1 LKKNIV
7 PLTLGTANIG
17 KLLAQYALPAIM
29 AMLATSF
36 YNVTDSIFIGHGVGV
51 AGLSGLSITFPI
63 MNLGVAF
70 GQLIGVGAGAML
82 SIRLGQKDY
91 EAANYI
97 LGNVI
102 VLNTIIGILFSVV
115 LSLFLNP
122 IIIFLGAS
130 QQTLPY
136 AHDFMVIILIGNVIT
151 HTYMGLNSLLR
162 SQEHPKKAMI
172 ATFATILINLALNPL
187 FIFKLGWGIRGSAF
201 ATVISQTLAL
211 AWQIKFFSNKT
222 NFIHFQKKF
231 FALNRNIVKG
241 IFSIGL
247 SPFLLN
253 AATCII
259 IILINKNLSIYGGDT
274 AVGAYGIVNR
284 VLFIFVMI
292 VLGLTQGMQ
301 PISGYNY
308 GAGLYKRV
316 NEVLKKTIFI
326 AVSVMTLGSL
336 IAEIFPHTI
345 VSLFTTDKELIKVS
359 AIGMRYVL
367 MTYCLIGYQM
377 VSIVFFQSIGKAN
390 LSILLSVTR
399 QFIFLIPLLF
409 ILPKYFGVI
418 GVWITMPISDLA
430 AFIATVILMNYE
442 HKRFKQIW
450 NDINTGG

>member
-1 LKKNIV
+1 MKKNIA
-7 PLTLGTANIG
+7 PLALGTANIG

-29 AMLATSF
+29 AMLATSL

-51 AGLSGLSITFPI
+51 AALSGLSITFPI

-102 VLNTIIGILFSVV
+102 VLNTIIGIIFSVV
-115 LSLFLNP
+115 LLLFLNP
-122 IIIFLGAS
+122 ILLFFGAS
-130 QQTLPY
+130 QQTLPH
-136 AHDFMVIILIGNVIT
+136 AHDFIVIILIGNVIT

-162 SQEHPKKAMI
+162 SQGDPKKAMI
-172 ATFATILINLALNPL
+172 ATFATILINLVLNPL
-187 FIFKLGWGIRGSAF
+187 FIFKFGWGIRGSAF

-231 FALNRNIVKG
+231 FALNKNIVKG

-326 AVSVMTLGSL
+326 AVGVMTLGSL
-336 IAEIFPHTI
+336 IAE
-345 VSLFTTDKELIKVS
+345 
-359 AIGMRYVL
+359 
-367 MTYCLIGYQM
+367 LIGVIFIRAPPRTYPDMPQR
-377 VSIVFFQSIGKAN
+377 VFGEGGNLPVGNIGGNN
-390 LSILLSVTR
+390 LSGRRHKGRMRT
-399 QFIFLIPLLF
+399 LF
-409 ILPKYFGVI
+409 SRTG
-418 GVWITMPISDLA
+418 
-430 AFIATVILMNYE
+430 
-442 HKRFKQIW
+442 KQQAV
-450 NDINTGG
+450 N

>member
-1 LKKNIV
+1 LKKNIA
-7 PLTLGTANIG
+7 PLTLGTENIG

-29 AMLATSF
+29 AMLATSL

-51 AGLSGLSITFPI
+51 AALSGLSITFPI

-115 LSLFLNP
+115 LLLFLDP
-122 IIIFLGAS
+122 ILLFFGAS
-130 QQTLPY
+130 QQTLPH
-136 AHDFMVIILIGNVIT
+136 AHDFMAIILIGNVIT

-162 SQEHPKKAMI
+162 SQGHPKKAMI
-172 ATFATILINLALNPL
+172 ATFATILINLVLNPL
-187 FIFKLGWGIRGSAF
+187 FIFKFGWGIRGSAF

-231 FALNRNIVKG
+231 FALNKNIVKG

-326 AVSVMTLGSL
+326 AVGVMTLGSL

-345 VSLFTTDKELIKVS
+345 VSLFTTDKELIKVT
-359 AIGMRYVL
+359 AVGMRYVL
-367 MTYCLIGYQM
+367 MTYCLVGYQT

-390 LSILLSVTR
+390 LSIILSMTR
-399 QFIFLIPLLF
+399 QFIFLIPLLL
-409 ILPKYFGVI
+409 ILPKYFGVT

-442 HKRFKQIW
+442 HKRFKKNGMI
-450 NDINTGG
+450 

>member
-1 LKKNIV
+1 LKKNIA
-7 PLTLGTANIG
+7 PLTLGTASIG

-29 AMLATSF
+29 AMLATSL

-51 AGLSGLSITFPI
+51 AALSGLSITFPI

-102 VLNTIIGILFSVV
+102 VLNTIIGILFSVI
-115 LSLFLNP
+115 LLLFLDP
-122 IIIFLGAS
+122 ILLFFGAS
-130 QQTLPY
+130 QQTLPH
-136 AHDFMVIILIGNVIT
+136 AHDFMVIILIGNIIT

-162 SQEHPKKAMI
+162 SQGHPKKAMI
-172 ATFATILINLALNPL
+172 ATFATILINLVLNPL
-187 FIFKLGWGIRGSAF
+187 FIFKFGWGIRGSAF

-211 AWQIKFFSNKT
+211 AWQIKIFSNKT

-231 FALNRNIVKG
+231 FALNKNIVKG

-259 IILINKNLSIYGGDT
+259 IILINKNLSIYGDDI
-274 AVGAYGIVNR
+274 AVGAYGIINR
-284 VLFIFVMI
+284 VLFILVMI

-308 GAGLYKRV
+308 GAGLYNRV
-316 NEVLKKTIFI
+316 VEVLKKTIFI
-326 AVSVMTLGSL
+326 AVVVMTLGSL

-345 VSLFTTDKELIKVS
+345 VSLFTTDKELIKVT
-359 AIGMRYVL
+359 AGGMRYVL
-367 MTYCLIGYQM
+367 MTYCLVGYQT

-390 LSILLSVTR
+390 LSIILSVTR
-399 QFIFLIPLLF
+399 QFIFLIPLLL
-409 ILPKYFGVI
+409 ILPKYLGVT

-442 HKRFKQIW
+442 HKRFKQK
-450 NDINTGG
+450 

>member
-1 LKKNIV
+1 MEKNIA
-7 PLTLGTANIG
+7 PLTLGTENIG

-29 AMLATSF
+29 AMLATSL

-51 AGLSGLSITFPI
+51 AALSGLSITFPI

-115 LSLFLNP
+115 LLLFLDP
-122 IIIFLGAS
+122 ILLFFGAS
-130 QQTLPY
+130 RQTLPH
-136 AHDFMVIILIGNVIT
+136 AHDFMTIILIGNVIT

-162 SQEHPKKAMI
+162 SQGHPKKAMI
-172 ATFATILINLALNPL
+172 ATFSTILINLVLNPL
-187 FIFKLGWGIRGSAF
+187 FIFKFGWGIRGSAF

-231 FALNRNIVKG
+231 FALNKNIVRG
-241 IFSIGL
+241 IFSIGF

-326 AVSVMTLGSL
+326 AVGVMTLGSL

-345 VSLFTTDKELIKVS
+345 VSLFTTDKELIKVTTV
-359 AIGMRYVL
+359 GMRYVL
-367 MTYCLIGYQM
+367 MTYCLVGYQT

-390 LSILLSVTR
+390 LSIILSVTR
-399 QFIFLIPLLF
+399 QFIFLIPLLL
-409 ILPKYFGVI
+409 ILPKYFGVT

-442 HKRFKQIW
+442 QKRFKKSGMI
-450 NDINTGG
+450 

>member
-1 LKKNIV
+1 LKKNIA
-7 PLTLGTANIG
+7 PLALGTANIG

-29 AMLATSF
+29 AMLATSL

-51 AGLSGLSITFPI
+51 AALSGLSITFPI

-102 VLNTIIGILFSVV
+102 VLNTIIGIIFSVV
-115 LSLFLNP
+115 LLLFLDP
-122 IIIFLGAS
+122 ILLFFGAS
-130 QQTLPY
+130 QQTLPH
-136 AHDFMVIILIGNVIT
+136 AHDFIVIILIGNVIT
-151 HTYMGLNSLLR
+151 HMYMGLNSLLR
-162 SQEHPKKAMI
+162 SQGDPKKAMI
-172 ATFATILINLALNPL
+172 ATFATILINLVLNPL
-187 FIFKLGWGIRGSAF
+187 FIFKFGWGIRGSAF

-231 FALNRNIVKG
+231 FALNKNIVKG

-247 SPFLLN
+247 SPFLIN

-284 VLFIFVMI
+284 ILFIFVMI

-326 AVSVMTLGSL
+326 AVGVMTLGSL

-345 VSLFTTDKELIKVS
+345 VSLFTTDKELIKVT
-359 AIGMRYVL
+359 AVGMRYVL
-367 MTYCLIGYQM
+367 MTYCLVGYQT
-377 VSIVFFQSIGKAN
+377 VSVVFFQSIGKAN
-390 LSILLSVTR
+390 LSIILSVTR
-399 QFIFLIPLLF
+399 QFIFLIPLLL
-409 ILPKYFGVI
+409 ILPKYFGVT

-430 AFIATVILMNYE
+430 AFIASVILMNYE
-442 HKRFKQIW
+442 HKRFKQNGMI
-450 NDINTGG
+450 

>member
-1 LKKNIV
+1 LKKNIA
-7 PLTLGTANIG
+7 PLTLGTENIG
-17 KLLAQYALPAIM
+17 KLLARYALPAIM
-29 AMLATSF
+29 AMLATSL

-51 AGLSGLSITFPI
+51 AALSGLSITFPI

-102 VLNTIIGILFSVV
+102 VLNTVIGILFSVV
-115 LSLFLNP
+115 LLLFLDP
-122 IIIFLGAS
+122 ILLFFGAS
-130 QQTLPY
+130 QQTLPH
-136 AHDFMVIILIGNVIT
+136 AHDFMAIILIGNVIT

-162 SQEHPKKAMI
+162 SQGHPKKAMI
-172 ATFATILINLALNPL
+172 ATFATILINLVLNPL
-187 FIFKLGWGIRGSAF
+187 FIFKFGWGIRGSAF

-231 FALNRNIVKG
+231 FTLNKNIVKG

-326 AVSVMTLGSL
+326 AVGVMTLGSL

-345 VSLFTTDKELIKVS
+345 VSLFTTDKELIKVT
-359 AIGMRYVL
+359 AVGMRYVL
-367 MTYCLIGYQM
+367 MTYCLVGYQT

-390 LSILLSVTR
+390 LSIILSMTR
-399 QFIFLIPLLF
+399 QFIFLIPLLL
-409 ILPKYFGVI
+409 ILPKYFGVT

-442 HKRFKQIW
+442 HKRFKKNGMI
-450 NDINTGG
+450 

>member
-1 LKKNIV
+1 LEKNIA
-7 PLTLGTANIG
+7 PLTLGTENIG

-29 AMLATSF
+29 AMLATSL

-51 AGLSGLSITFPI
+51 AALSGLSITFPI

-115 LSLFLNP
+115 LLLFLDP
-122 IIIFLGAS
+122 ILLFFGAS
-130 QQTLPY
+130 RQTLPH
-136 AHDFMVIILIGNVIT
+136 AHDFMTIILIGNVIT

-162 SQEHPKKAMI
+162 SQGHPKKAMI
-172 ATFATILINLALNPL
+172 ATFSTILINLVLNPL
-187 FIFKLGWGIRGSAF
+187 FIFKFGWGIRGSAF

-231 FALNRNIVKG
+231 FALNKNIVRG
-241 IFSIGL
+241 IFSIGF

-274 AVGAYGIVNR
+274 AVGAYGIVTR

-326 AVSVMTLGSL
+326 AVGVMTLGSL

-345 VSLFTTDKELIKVS
+345 VSLFTTDKELIKVTTV
-359 AIGMRYVL
+359 GMRYVL
-367 MTYCLIGYQM
+367 MTYCLVGYQT

-390 LSILLSVTR
+390 LSIILSVTR
-399 QFIFLIPLLF
+399 QFIFLIPLLL
-409 ILPKYFGVI
+409 ILPKYFGVT

-442 HKRFKQIW
+442 QKRFKKSGMI
-450 NDINTGG
+450 

>member
-1 LKKNIV
+1 MKKNITY
-7 PLTLGTANIG
+7 LTLGTANIG
-17 KLLAQYALPAIM
+17 KLLVQCALPAIV
-29 AMLATSF
+29 AMLATSL
-36 YNVTDSIFIGHGVGV
+36 YNVTDSIFIGHSIGVS
-51 AGLSGLSITFPI
+51 ALSGLSITFPI

-70 GQLIGVGAGAML
+70 GQLIGVGAGTIL
-82 SIRLGQKDY
+82 SIKLGQKDY
-91 EAANYI
+91 EATNYI

-102 VLNTIIGILFSVV
+102 VLNTIIGILFSAV
-115 LSLFLNP
+115 LL
-122 IIIFLGAS
+122 IFLDPILLFFGAS
-130 QQTLPY
+130 QQTLPH
-136 AHDFMVIILIGNVIT
+136 AHDFMVIILMGNVIT
-151 HTYMGLNSLLR
+151 HMYMGLNSLLR
-162 SQEHPKKAMI
+162 SQGHPKKAMI
-172 ATFATILINLALNPL
+172 ATFTSILINLALNHL
-187 FIFKLGWGIRGSAF
+187 FIFKFGWSIRGSAF
-201 ATVISQTLAL
+201 ATVISQALAL
-211 AWQIKFFSNKT
+211 AWQIKIFSSKA

-231 FALNRNIVKG
+231 FVLNKNIVKE

-326 AVSVMTLGSL
+326 AVSTMTLGSL
-336 IAEIFPHTI
+336 IVEIFPHAI
-345 VSLFTTDKELIKVS
+345 VSLFTTDEELIRVT

-367 MTYCLIGYQM
+367 MTYCLIGYQT

-390 LSILLSVTR
+390 LSIILSVTR
-399 QFIFLIPLLF
+399 QFIFLIPLLL
-409 ILPKYFGVI
+409 ILPKYFGVT

-430 AFIATVILMNYE
+430 AFITTIILMNCE
-442 HKRFKQIW
+442 HKRFKQKQ
-450 NDINTGG
+450 NDINT

>member
-1 LKKNIV
+1 LEKNIA
-7 PLTLGTANIG
+7 PLTLGTENIG

-29 AMLATSF
+29 AMLATSL

-51 AGLSGLSITFPI
+51 AALSGLSITFPI

-115 LSLFLNP
+115 LLLFLDP
-122 IIIFLGAS
+122 ILLFFGAS
-130 QQTLPY
+130 RQTLPH
-136 AHDFMVIILIGNVIT
+136 AHDFMTIILIGNVIT

-162 SQEHPKKAMI
+162 SQGHPKKAMI
-172 ATFATILINLALNPL
+172 ATFSTILINLVLNPL
-187 FIFKLGWGIRGSAF
+187 FIFKFGWGIRGSAF

-231 FALNRNIVKG
+231 FALNKNIVRG
-241 IFSIGL
+241 IFSIGF

-308 GAGLYKRV
+308 GAVLYKRV

-326 AVSVMTLGSL
+326 AVGVMTLGSL

-345 VSLFTTDKELIKVS
+345 VSLFTTDKELIKVTTV
-359 AIGMRYVL
+359 GMRYVL
-367 MTYCLIGYQM
+367 MTYCLVGYQT

-390 LSILLSVTR
+390 LSIILSVTR
-399 QFIFLIPLLF
+399 QFIFLIPLLL
-409 ILPKYFGVI
+409 ILPKYFGVT

-430 AFIATVILMNYE
+430 AFIATAILMNYE
-442 HKRFKQIW
+442 QKRFKQSGMI
-450 NDINTGG
+450 

>member
-1 LKKNIV
+1 MEKNIA
-7 PLTLGTANIG
+7 PLTLGTENIG

-29 AMLATSF
+29 AMLATSL

-51 AGLSGLSITFPI
+51 AALSGLSITFPI

-115 LSLFLNP
+115 LLLFLDP
-122 IIIFLGAS
+122 ILLFFGAS
-130 QQTLPY
+130 RQTLPH
-136 AHDFMVIILIGNVIT
+136 AHDFMTIILIGNVIT

-162 SQEHPKKAMI
+162 SQGHPKKAMI
-172 ATFATILINLALNPL
+172 ATFSTILINLVLNPL
-187 FIFKLGWGIRGSAF
+187 FIFKFGWGIRGSAF

-231 FALNRNIVKG
+231 FALNKNIVRG
-241 IFSIGL
+241 IFSIGF

-274 AVGAYGIVNR
+274 AVGAYGIVTR

-326 AVSVMTLGSL
+326 AVGVMTLGSL

-345 VSLFTTDKELIKVS
+345 VSLFTTDKELIKVTTV
-359 AIGMRYVL
+359 GMRYVL
-367 MTYCLIGYQM
+367 MTYCLVGYQT

-390 LSILLSVTR
+390 LSIILSVTR
-399 QFIFLIPLLF
+399 QFIFLIPLLL
-409 ILPKYFGVI
+409 ILPKYFGVT

-442 HKRFKQIW
+442 QKRFKKSGMI
-450 NDINTGG
+450 

>member
-7 PLTLGTANIG
+7 SLTLETANIG
-17 KLLAQYALPAIM
+17 KLLVQYALPAIM
-29 AMLATSF
+29 AMLATSL
-36 YNVTDSIFIGHGVGV
+36 YNVTDSIFIGHGIGV
-51 AGLSGLSITFPI
+51 AALSGLSITFPI

-70 GQLIGVGAGAML
+70 GQLIGGGAGAML

-102 VLNTIIGILFSVV
+102 VLNTIIGILFSVI
-115 LSLFLNP
+115 LL
-122 IIIFLGAS
+122 IFLDPILLFFGAS
-130 QQTLPY
+130 QQTIPH

-162 SQEHPKKAMI
+162 SQGHPKKAMI
-172 ATFATILINLALNPL
+172 ATFATILINLVLNPL
-187 FIFKLGWGIRGSAF
+187 FIFKFGWGIRGSAF

-222 NFIHFQKKF
+222 NFIHFQKNF
-231 FALNRNIVKG
+231 FALNKNIVKG

-253 AATCII
+253 TATCII

-326 AVSVMTLGSL
+326 AVGVMTLGSL

-345 VSLFTTDKELIKVS
+345 VSLFTTDKEFIKVT
-359 AIGMRYVL
+359 AVGMRYVL
-367 MTYCLIGYQM
+367 MTYCLVGYQT

-390 LSILLSVTR
+390 LSIILSVTR
-399 QFIFLIPLLF
+399 QFIFLIPLLL

-442 HKRFKQIW
+442 HKRFKQ
-450 NDINTGG
+450 NGMV